1 MSFNTN
7 PLFKWASLVLLAGS
21 LAGCGGSAQ
30 SRMSR
35 YEKAFNTAPQELKAQ
50 WDIALNAVKSKD
62 YAVAVGTLNQIA
74 VITNLAPEQA
84 VAVREVSTAVS
95 DEMYDAANKGDP
107 KAKQAIED
115 LRKSRR

>member
-1 MSFNTN
+1 MTAITKPFFR
-7 PLFKWASLVLLAGS
+7 LGCFLLVVGS

-35 YEKAFNTAPQELKAQ
+35 HEKAFNAAPPEVKAQ
-50 WDIALNAVKSKD
+50 WDTALNALKSKD
-62 YAVAVGTLNQIA
+62 YAVALGTLNQIA
-74 VITNLAPEQA
+74 VITNLAAEQA
-84 VAVREVSTAVS
+84 VAVREVSTAAS
-95 DEMYDAANKGDP
+95 DEMYDAANRGDP

>member
-1 MSFNTN
+1 MN
-7 PLFKWASLVLLAGS
+7 PLFKWASLVWLAIS
-21 LAGCGGSAQ
+21 VAGCGSSAQ
-30 SRMSR
+30 SKMSR
-35 YEKAFNTAPQELKAQ
+35 YEKAFNAAPPELKAQ
-50 WDIALNAVKSKD
+50 WDTALNALKSKD

-84 VAVREVSTAVS
+84 VAVREVSTAAS

-115 LRKSRR
+115 LRKLRR